1 MKIKKTVI
9 RVKKICIWNPNKQ
22 RKKKSSGSTF
32 RPFSQEPNATCI
44 GSSLVILVQFLS
56 NQTDTKHKIFQTLV
70 PLNASINSTSENKKK
85 PPSKAREP
93 KRCVLVINDNCY
105 CFLNLTREK
114 KKKARDRTR
123 ETELKTQRFEDQRE
137 SSTVLLLFMCT
148 ARVKQ

>member
-22 RKKKSSGSTF
+22 RKKKSSSSTF

-56 NQTDTKHKIFQTLV
+56 HQTDTKHKIFQTLL

-148 ARVKQ
+148 ARLKQ